1 LFLTSLLMEILR
13 RKAGSAGGAVIEFN
27 TKTSCVSARFI
38 QRFLGTVLQDTTQ
51 ATSLGA
57 SVGTLR
63 A

>member
-1 LFLTSLLMEILR
+1 MEILR